1 MNRFIVAALAVCGI
15 AAGVVNAKEYTLSS
29 PDGHIRL
36 TVDTGKRLAWSLMH
50 DSTKVIAPSPISLS
64 LSDGKVLGAS
74 PRVKK
79 VSTRKVDTSFA
90 TPFYKKS
97 EVKDVY
103 NELTLRLSDGLS
115 VIFRAY
121 DDGAAYRLSLDGK
134 GARRV
139 TSEEAMFNFA
149 GDYKA
154 FIPYVNDLR
163 DADYPYSYS
172 FESYYDESPISEMYA
187 DSLAIVPLL
196 VELPHGKKA
205 LIMEGDVEGYPGM
218 FLVKGEN
225 ANSIEARFAPEP
237 LSEKI
242 GGFSELNLIPVE
254 TAPYIAKLEG
264 PVTLPWRAVTVV
276 TSDSQLADSDMAQR
290 LASPSRIAD
299 TSWIKPGKV
308 AWDWW
313 NNWNV
318 TGVDFPAGINTP
330 TYKYYIDFAAENGL
344 EYIIVDEGWSRES
357 LMSPV
362 EGIDIAE
369 LARYGKEKGVGV
381 ILWARWRDV
390 DKEMDVAFPHYA
402 GLGIAGFKVDFFD
415 RDDRRVIE
423 SMTRIADA
431 AARNRLLLDLHGM
444 KATGIQRTYPNVVN
458 FEGVKGLENYKW
470 LPVVDGK
477 PGIDV
482 MRYDVTA
489 PFIRMAAGPMDY
501 TPGAMTNA
509 APGNY
514 RSIND
519 TPMSFGTRAH
529 QLAMYVVYEAPLQML
544 ADSPGAYRNNP
555 ESLRFISAIPTVFD
569 ETRVLAGEVGEY
581 IAVARRKGDTWYVG
595 ALTSLTPRDLKIPLS
610 FLAPGV
616 TYNAVTMSDGVNV
629 NRNGADCSREERR
642 VTSGSEL
649 DAAMASGGGFAAII
663 TPAKQSE

>member
-29 PDGHIRL
+29 PDGHLRL
-36 TVDTGKRLAWSLMH
+36 TVDAGKRLTWSLMH
-50 DSTKVIAPSPISLS
+50 DSTKVITPSSISLS

-103 NELTLRLSDGLS
+103 NELTLQLSDGLS

-139 TSEEAMFNFA
+139 TSEEAVFNFA

-264 PVTLPWRAVTVV
+264 TVTLPWRAVTVV

-381 ILWARWRDV
+381 ILWTRWRDV

-431 AARNRLLLDLHGM
+431 SARNRLLLDLHGM

-610 FLAPGV
+610 FLASGV

-629 NRNGADCSREERR
+629 NRNGADCRREERR
-642 VTSGSEL
+642 VTSCSEL

>member
-29 PDGHIRL
+29 PDGHLRL
-36 TVDTGKRLAWSLMH
+36 TVDAGKRLTWSLMH
-50 DSTKVIAPSPISLS
+50 DSTTVIAPSPISLS

-254 TAPYIAKLEG
+254 TASYIAEIEG
-264 PVTLPWRAVTVV
+264 TVTLPWRAVTVA

-344 EYIIVDEGWSRES
+344 EYIIIDEGWSRES

-477 PGIDV
+477 PGVDV

-509 APGNY
+509 AAGNY

-629 NRNGADCSREERR
+629 NRNGADCRREERR
-642 VTSGSEL
+642 VTSCSEL

>member
-15 AAGVVNAKEYTLSS
+15 AVGVVNAKEYTLSS
-29 PDGHIRL
+29 PDGHVRL
-36 TVDTGKRLAWSLMH
+36 TVDAGKRLTWSLMH
-50 DSTKVIAPSPISLS
+50 DSTKVIVPSPISLS

-629 NRNGADCSREERR
+629 NRNGADCRREERR

-663 TPAKQSE
+663 TPAKQLE